1 MTLWNKAT
9 FQFEE
14 GETEQEAWVNSTHKP
29 LVPGRHLS
37 ERRIKYIKDM
47 DPILQKPAVWV
58 ADKDSRSPW
67 YENDERY
74 R

>member
-1 MTLWNKAT
+1 
-9 FQFEE
+9 
-14 GETEQEAWVNSTHKP
+14 

-37 ERRIKYIKDM
+37 ERRIKYIKGM
-47 DPILQKPAVWV
+47 DPILHKPAVWE

>member
-1 MTLWNKAT
+1 LESRKESKRAINVHVTLWNNAI

-47 DPILQKPAVWV
+47 DPILHKPAV
-58 ADKDSRSPW
+58 
-67 YENDERY
+67 
-74 R
+74 

>member
-1 MTLWNKAT
+1 MTLWNNAT

-37 ERRIKYIKDM
+37 EERIKYIKDM
-47 DPILQKPAVWV
+47 DPILHKPAV
-58 ADKDSRSPW
+58 
-67 YENDERY
+67 
-74 R
+74 